1 MPTDLPPF
9 LIFFVGALLV
19 PLVRGVP
26 RYVLLLL
33 VPVLGAL
40 NVWGIDAGLEIQ
52 TQVMG
57 YTLTLVRADRLS
69 LLFGYLFHL
78 GAFIAIIY
86 SLHLKSEDRD
96 TVQHMAALTYAG
108 SGLGAV
114 FAGDLITLFVFWEIL
129 ALSSAFLIFARGTPR
144 STKAGMRYLVIQV
157 VSGVV
162 LLAGT
167 MVRAFQTG
175 DLSFGFIGLDGLA
188 GWLIFIAIAI
198 KGAFPLVHNWLT
210 DGYPEGTPTGTVF
223 LSAFTTKV
231 AVYALARGYPGT
243 EMLIYVGA
251 VMACYPIFFAVI
263 ENDLRRVL
271 SYSMINQIGFMVCGI
286 GVGTALAVNGAV
298 AHAFNDVL
306 FKGLLFMSMGAVLHM
321 TGTTKASELGGLYK
335 TMPITAALCM
345 VGAASISAL
354 PLFNGFVSKALI
366 MTALLEEGHMWIWP
380 VMLFASAGVVEHA
393 GIKIP
398 FFAFFAH
405 DSGIR
410 TTEPPKNMLVAMGI
424 GAMLCVAI
432 GSFPSLLYG
441 LLPFE
446 MDYSP
451 YDATHVLTQLQAPR
465 VRDRRCR
472 RIQARQH
479 LSGRVPRGQPRCGVA
494 LSLARA
500 AGCRACGQRG
510 PNRGHGRPDRRCRE
524 CSVGAGRGVS
534 PPRAPR
540 HPGSLVANG
549 KHGVVGCRASDGLPH
564 SSGVLAERPC
574 PAYSSALAHLA
585 SHRSRAVRWPPSW
598 SPMETFGWSSR
609 RSARRA
615 TGSVTGP
622 SPRSVARASS
632 LLRWTRH
639 CWTVR
644 SISRSTR

>member
-1 MPTDLPPF
+1 M
-9 LIFFVGALLV
+9 
-19 PLVRGVP
+19 
-26 RYVLLLL
+26 
-33 VPVLGAL
+33 
-40 NVWGIDAGLEIQ
+40 
-52 TQVMG
+52 
-57 YTLTLVRADRLS
+57 
-69 LLFGYLFHL
+69 
-78 GAFIAIIY
+78 
-86 SLHLKSEDRD
+86 
-96 TVQHMAALTYAG
+96 
-108 SGLGAV
+108 
-114 FAGDLITLFVFWEIL
+114 
-129 ALSSAFLIFARGTPR
+129 
-144 STKAGMRYLVIQV
+144 
-157 VSGVV
+157 
-162 LLAGT
+162 
-167 MVRAFQTG
+167 
-175 DLSFGFIGLDGLA
+175 
-188 GWLIFIAIAI
+188 
-198 KGAFPLVHNWLT
+198 
-210 DGYPEGTPTGTVF
+210 
-223 LSAFTTKV
+223 
-231 AVYALARGYPGT
+231 YALARGYPGT

-451 YDATHVLTQLQAPR
+451 YDATHVLTQLQLLAFAIGAVVAFRLANIYPAEYRAVNLDVEWLYRWLAPR
-465 VRDRRCR
+465 VV
-472 RIQARQH
+472 ARVGNVVRTADTAVRTAAVGSVRWVLGGAFRH
-479 LSGRVPRGQPRCGVA
+479 HGPHGI
-494 LSLARA
+494 LAR
-500 AGCRACGQRG
+500 
-510 PNRGHGRPDRRCRE
+510 
-524 CSVGAGRGVS
+524 S
-534 PPRAPR
+534 
-540 HPGSLVANG
+540 
-549 KHGVVGCRASDGLPH
+549 
-564 SSGVLAERPC
+564 
-574 PAYSSALAHLA
+574 
-585 SHRSRAVRWPPSW
+585 WP
-598 SPMETFGWSSR
+598 
-609 RSARRA
+609 
-615 TGSVTGP
+615 TGSMVLW
-622 SPRSVARASS
+622 VAVLLTAFLILRAF
-632 LLRWTRH
+632 
-639 CWTVR
+639 
-644 SISRSTR
+644 